1 MSENEGV
8 ENTELN
14 EVLKETMNEI
24 LESDLEDVKLGKERE
39 KILKEKSHQISEA
52 VKVAIER
59 IMRQTFF

>member
-39 KILKEKSHQISEA
+39 KILKEKGL
-52 VKVAIER
+52 V
-59 IMRQTFF
+59 